1 MSTSKKKKYKYKSLT
16 STQIREE
23 LKRINYKNRYS
34 KVLKSTI
41 YGLII
46 VAAASALIATLIM
59 PVLQINS
66 SSMSP
71 IYDNGDFVVSIKTNK
86 LNQNDI
92 VAFYHGNKILVKRV
106 IAGAGSWVV
115 IDKKGDVYVDGTLL
129 VEDYVTEKTIGET
142 DIKFPYQVPD
152 GSWFVLSDNR
162 TDSNDSRN
170 AEIGAIS
177 EDDIIGKIL
186 FKVWP
191 IGK

>member
-59 PVLQINS
+59 PVLQINN

-115 IDKKGDVYVDGTLL
+115 IDQKGDVYVDGTLL